1 VRIDLKYDEG
11 LFNCGLGVQRPSRPH
26 DFALARFR
34 GSTSSM
40 NRHAGEN
47 LMQAY
52 PKRHWQ
58 SPAGTTKS
66 FLGALMRP
74 GR

>member
-47 LMQAY
+47 LMQ
-52 PKRHWQ
+52 PIR
-58 SPAGTTKS
+58 SGTGKAQPVPQKAS
-66 FLGALMRP
+66 SEP
-74 GR
+74 